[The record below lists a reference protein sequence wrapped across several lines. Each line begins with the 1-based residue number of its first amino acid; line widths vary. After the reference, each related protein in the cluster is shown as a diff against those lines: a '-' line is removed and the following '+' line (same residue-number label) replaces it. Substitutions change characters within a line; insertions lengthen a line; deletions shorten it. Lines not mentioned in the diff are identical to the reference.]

1 VGAKIGTTKI
11 SRGDRMLRTE
21 DLNLVLGRG
30 RFVADIHLDG
40 MLAAA
45 FVRSAHAHA
54 LVRGIDVTKAS
65 RTPGVHAVFTMQD
78 LRPHLSGD
86 RLVVSLPST
95 TIKQQLDRPVLA
107 ETEVCHVGEPLAVVL
122 AENRYIAED
131 AVDDVEVDY
140 EVLEPVVNCLSAL
153 RPGGVTA
160 HAASTSNVVAE
171 FDHKFGDIEQAF
183 ANAQHVF
190 SERIEQTRG
199 GSHSMECRG
208 NVAVYDERSQE
219 ITLWSSTQTPHRAR
233 ALIAELLGCD
243 ETAVRVIAPDVGG
256 GFGPKLVF
264 YQEDIVIV
272 LAAMLVRRPVQWIE
286 DRREHFVATTQEREQ
301 IWDVSVACDSSGKL
315 RGIRGR
321 MLHDHGAYTARGVN
335 VAFEAAQNMTM
346 AYDIPACDLNVKLLA
361 TNLVPVTPV
370 RGAGQPQGTF
380 AIERLLDRI
389 ARELKLDRAEV
400 RERNLI
406 QPSQIPYAKPYRT
419 RGGVPVVIDSGDYPL
434 CQRLALEAS
443 GWKDFH
449 KRREAAL
456 RDGRY
461 IGIGLA
467 NFVELTGRGPYE
479 PATVKINTS
488 GTVRVSSSA
497 TAMGQGTKSML
508 AQIVA
513 EQLGGDVTN
522 IVVTTGDTENSRYGF
537 GGFGSRQTVTA
548 GSSAYVAALK
558 VREKVLTIAGQ
569 ILECD
574 LGDLEIEGRDVYL
587 KGAREIKVTLGE
599 IAKVSLGTT
608 GFYLPRGI
616 RSPGLEV
623 TEQVILND
631 MTYANGSA
639 VATVEVDIETGEAA
653 VLDFIISHDCGRA
666 INPTLVEGQIMGGF
680 AHGLG
685 NALFERMIFNEAGQ
699 PLTTTLAD
707 YLLPT
712 LDVVPS
718 VRLIHVESPTP
729 LNPLGVKGVGE
740 AGVLPTAGAIVSA
753 IEDALRPFGIH
764 ISHAPV
770 RPQDLLEKIAE
781 ARKLRGDVNA

>member
-1 VGAKIGTTKI
+1 MKI
-11 SRGDRMLRTE
+11 SRGERMQRTE
-21 DLNLVLGRG
+21 DLDLVLGRG
-30 RFVADIHLDG
+30 CFVADIHLDG

-54 LVRGIDVTKAS
+54 LVRGIDVTKAL
-65 RTPGVHAVFTMQD
+65 RTPGVHAVFTMRD

-86 RLVVSLPST
+86 RLVVSLPSA

-107 ETEVCHVGEPLAVVL
+107 EEEVCHVGEPLAVVI

-131 AVDDVEVDY
+131 ALDDVEVKY
-140 EVLEPVVNCLSAL
+140 EVLQPVVNCRAAL
-153 RPGGVTA
+153 RPDVATA
-160 HAASTSNVVAE
+160 HVSSASNVVAE
-171 FDHKFGDIEQAF
+171 FEHKFGDIEQAF
-183 ANAQHVF
+183 AKAQHVF
-190 SERIEQTRG
+190 SERIDQMRG
-199 GSHSMECRG
+199 GSHSMEGRG
-208 NVAVYDERSQE
+208 NVAVYDKRTEDV
-219 ITLWSSTQTPHRAR
+219 TLWSSTQTPHTAK

-243 ETAVRVIAPDVGG
+243 EAKVRVIAPDIGG

-264 YQEDIVIV
+264 YQEDIVTV
-272 LAAMLVRRPVQWIE
+272 LAAILLRRPIKWIE

-301 IWDVSVACDSSGKL
+301 IWDLSVACGSSGKI
-315 RGIRGR
+315 RGIRGQ

-380 AIERLLDRI
+380 VIERLLDRI

-406 QPSQIPYAKPYRT
+406 RPSQIPCAKPYRT
-419 RGGVPVVIDSGDYPL
+419 RSGVPVVIDSGDYPL
-434 CQRLALEAS
+434 CQRRALEAS
-443 GWKDFH
+443 SWNEFQ

-456 RDGRY
+456 REGRY

-488 GTVRVSSSA
+488 GTVHVLSSA

-513 EQLGGDVTN
+513 EQLGGDITN
-522 IVVTTGDTENSRYGF
+522 IVVTTGDTGKSSPGF

-548 GSSAYVAALK
+548 GSSAHVAALK
-558 VREKVLTIAGQ
+558 IREKVLTIAAQ
-569 ILECD
+569 MLECD
-574 LGDLEIEGRDVYL
+574 PGDLDIDGRDVCL
-587 KGAREIKVTLGE
+587 KGAGEIKVTLADV
-599 IAKVSLGTT
+599 AKASLGTT

-616 RSPGLEV
+616 ASPGLEV
-623 TEQVILND
+623 TEHVILND
-631 MTYANGSA
+631 MTYSNGSA
-639 VATVEVDIETGEAA
+639 VATVEVDIETGETT
-653 VLDFIISHDCGRA
+653 VIDFVICHDCGRA
-666 INPTLVEGQIMGGF
+666 INPTLVEGQVMGGF

-685 NALFERMIFNEAGQ
+685 NALFERMIFNEGGE

-707 YLLPT
+707 YLLPA
-712 LDVVPS
+712 LDAVPS
-718 VRLIHVESPTP
+718 LRLIHVESPTP
-729 LNPLGVKGVGE
+729 LNPLGAKGVGE
-740 AGVLPTAGAIVSA
+740 AGVLPTAAAIVSA
-753 IEDALRPFGIH
+753 IEDALQPFGIH
-764 ISHAPV
+764 LAHAPV
-770 RPQDLLEKIAE
+770 RPQDLLGKIAE
-781 ARKLRGDVNA
+781 AQKRRARAIRPS